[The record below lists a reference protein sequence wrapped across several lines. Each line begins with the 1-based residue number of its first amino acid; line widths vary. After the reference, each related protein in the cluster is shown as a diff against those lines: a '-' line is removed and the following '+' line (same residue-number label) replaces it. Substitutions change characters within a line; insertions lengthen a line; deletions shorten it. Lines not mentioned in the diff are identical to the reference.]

1 MKERILNVKI
11 DETITFEIDARYKI
25 SALIKFIRLSFNDL
39 EIKHDEYIV
48 RFDKENIKNHKILI
62 NSLAD
67 FYKKHKKDDITY
79 KKILLNA
86 KKDIIIKIKKHEIT
100 FDENAIYISVRK
112 ISSKE
117 FEINFAN
124 PKKSVY
130 DYIKGLFLF
139 DMLDFDEYRMV
150 VSYNEESRRIISSLL
165 QKKSIM
171 GYKVVFKAD
180 ENEFNFSRSFS
191 VEGSLK
197 EYLTKIRNA
206 LELFGA
212 SNIYEWDKIKKEYR
226 KLAKKYH
233 PDLHR
238 NKPELIQKIYEKKF
252 RRIKESFELL
262 EEYHSQKVTSTQ

>member
-1 MKERILNVKI
+1 MKRILNLEIKEKLI
-11 DETITFEIDARYKI
+11 FEIDSRYKI
-25 SALIKFIRLSFNDL
+25 DGLIKFIRLFFNKL
-39 EIKHDEYIV
+39 EIRDNYYLV
-48 RFDKENIKNHKILI
+48 YYDKENIKNYKILL
-62 NSLAD
+62 NSLAN
-67 FYKKHKKDDITY
+67 FYKKHKDEISY

-86 KKDIIIKIKKHEIT
+86 KKDILIKIKKHEVT
-100 FDENAIYISVRK
+100 FDENAIYISVNK

-139 DMLDFDEYRMV
+139 DILDFDEYKMI
-150 VSYNEESRRIISSLL
+150 VSYNEDTRKIISALL
-165 QKKSIM
+165 AKKSIM
-171 GYKVVFKAD
+171 GYKVVFNVKKED
-180 ENEFNFSRSFS
+180 FSFSRSFS

-197 EYLTKIRNA
+197 EYLTKVRNA

-212 SNIYEWDKIKKEYR
+212 STIYEWDKIKKEYR
-226 KLAKKYH
+226 RLAKKYH

-252 RRIKESFELL
+252 RRVKESYELL
-262 EEYHSQKVTSTQ
+262 EEYYHQKATSTQ